1 MNPKLRYQEKITLS
15 IVLFLALIF
24 CSVYFLIIPALNGV
38 EAIKLQ
44 IDQQGLQAE
53 KNYDQGQDL
62 KKLVEN
68 IKTLEPRLGEI
79 DQAFIKKGDPSAFI
93 GSLEAAAEKNN
104 VVETASLGDELPQGQ
119 FYSEIPLVLSVRGSA
134 DGVLGFISDLEAQKK
149 YINFNSLEIEA
160 VNSDSA
166 GNSSAPKTLSAQI
179 SAQTYWEN

>member
-1 MNPKLRYQEKITLS
+1 MNTKLKYQDKITLS

-24 CSVYFLIIPALNGV
+24 CSIYFLIIPALNGV

-68 IKTLEPRLGEI
+68 IKILEPRLSEI

-93 GSLEAAAEKNN
+93 GSLEAAAEKNK

-119 FYSEIPLVLSVRGSA
+119 FYSEIPLVLNVRGSA
-134 DGVLGFISDLEAQKK
+134 DGVLGFISDLETQKK

-160 VNSDSA
+160 VSSDSA
-166 GNSSAPKTLSAQI
+166 IKSSAPKTLSAQI
-179 SAQTYWEN
+179 SAETFWEN